1 MGEFRMRRRTRSR
14 IRPSSFSFRLDLDG
28 EAGLAVAGWAV
39 AGWAVAGLKPDGAE
53 NPGGGLTALGPDWP
67 KTVTDKPPTL
77 LVAT

>member
-39 AGWAVAGLKPDGAE
+39 VAGLKPDGAE

>member
-1 MGEFRMRRRTRSR
+1 M
-14 IRPSSFSFRLDLDG
+14 DG
-28 EAGLAVAGWAV
+28 EAGLAVAGLAV
-39 AGWAVAGLKPDGAE
+39 VAGLKPDGAE